1 MATTSLWHIKGKL
14 RDLIEYV
21 ENPDKT
27 ELNSSMQDF
36 VNVFTYDT
44 NPSKTNNKEFVT
56 AINCLKEIALQQMIM
71 TKQQFNKSDKYIA
84 WHGYQSFKPDE
95 ITPELCHD
103 IGVKLAKQMW
113 GCGLPVATSDC
124 DSKQKHRPSR
134 EARPRFQV
142 IVSTHLDKDH
152 LHNHFC
158 FNSVS
163 FLDGKKYNYSKSE
176 MQRLR
181 NVSDELC
188 KEYGLSVIETDNKS
202 KSPSRALYFAE
213 KNNEPTKYN
222 LMRTAID
229 EAIAISP
236 TPKEFV
242 KIMRKKGYI
251 VNVNLE
257 RKYATIRSVN
267 DSRNTRLKTLG
278 QKYDWSSIVEQI
290 NTQDGFAL
298 FPAYQEFNRESK
310 TKYVRAKKYILIG
323 SFATVKK
330 VTGLKALYL
339 YYCYRLG
346 YLPKMKQHK
355 PLSPEMKQAWRK
367 IDRYSNQ
374 VRLIGKYEL
383 NDTDDVKQFISSN
396 QEQIELITNQ
406 RNQIYNKMRRCKDT
420 DKISS
425 LKSKRDYYTK
435 ELTKL
440 RKEIKTANTIL
451 NDVEEIKINIKAEM
465 NIQHQRFAVSRTKSQ
480 RRDLQWER

>member
-1 MATTSLWHIKGKL
+1 MATTSLWHIKGQL
-14 RDLIEYV
+14 CDLIDYV

-27 ELNSSMQDF
+27 NLDDSLQDF
-36 VNVFTYDT
+36 VNVFSYDT
-44 NPSKTNNKEFVT
+44 NPIKTNNKQFVN
-56 AINCLKEIALQQMIM
+56 AINCKKEIALEQMIL
-71 TKQQFNKSDKYIA
+71 TKKQFNKEDKYIA

-95 ITPELCHD
+95 VTSELCHE

-113 GCGLPVATSDC
+113 GD
-124 DSKQKHRPSR
+124 
-134 EARPRFQV
+134 RFQV

-188 KEYGLSVIETDNKS
+188 KEYGLSVVEISSKS
-202 KSPSRALYFAE
+202 KAPSRTLYLAE

-229 EAIAISP
+229 EAIKISP
-236 TPKEFV
+236 VPKEFV
-242 KIMRKKGYI
+242 RIMRKKGYI
-251 VNVNLE
+251 VNVNPE

-278 QKYDWSSIVEQI
+278 ENYDWLNIVEQI
-290 NTQDGFAL
+290 NTQDSFAL
-298 FPAYQEFNRESK
+298 FPAYKEFNRNSK
-310 TKYVRAKKYILIG
+310 TKYVKPQKYVYKG

-346 YLPKMKQHK
+346 YLPKKKQHK
-355 PLSPEMKQAWRK
+355 PLSPEMKEVWRK

-374 VRLIGKYEL
+374 VILISKYNL
-383 NDTDDVKQFISSN
+383 DDTDKVREFINAN
-396 QEQIELITNQ
+396 QEQVAIITNQ
-406 RNQIYNKMRRCKDT
+406 RNQIYNKLRRCKDT

-425 LKSKRDYYTK
+425 LKYERNICTK
-435 ELTKL
+435 QLTKL

-451 NDVEEIKINIKAEM
+451 NDVEKIKTNIKAEM

>member
-1 MATTSLWHIKGKL
+1 MATTSLWHIIGQL
-14 RDLIEYV
+14 CDLIDYV

-27 ELNSSMQDF
+27 KLDDSLQNF
-36 VNVFTYDT
+36 VNVFSYAT
-44 NPSKTNNKEFVT
+44 NPNKTNNKEFVT
-56 AINCLKEIALQQMIM
+56 AINCLKEIALEQMIL
-71 TKQQFNKSDKYIA
+71 TKKQFGKQDKYIA

-95 ITPELCHD
+95 VTPELCHE
-103 IGVKLAKQMW
+103 IGVRLAKQMW
-113 GCGLPVATSDC
+113 GD
-124 DSKQKHRPSR
+124 
-134 EARPRFQV
+134 RFQV

-163 FLDGKKYNYSKSE
+163 FLDGKKYNYSKTE

-202 KSPSRALYFAE
+202 KAPSRVLYFAE

-229 EAIAISP
+229 ESIAISP

-242 KIMRKKGYI
+242 RIMRKKGYI
-251 VNVNLE
+251 VNINPE

-267 DSRNTRLKTLG
+267 DNRNTRLKTLG
-278 QKYDWSSIVEQI
+278 ESYDRNSIIHQI
-290 NTQDGFAL
+290 NTQDGIAL
-298 FPAYQEFNRESK
+298 FPAFKEFNRESK
-310 TKYVRAKKYILIG
+310 TKYVKTKKYTFKG

-346 YLPKMKQHK
+346 YLPKKKQHK

-367 IDRYSNQ
+367 IDKLSQQ
-374 VRLIGKYEL
+374 VRLISKYNL
-383 NDTDDVKQFISSN
+383 HDTNDVKRLIADN
-396 QEQIELITNQ
+396 QEQILTITNL
-406 RNQIYNKMRRCKDT
+406 RNQIYNKLRRCKDT
-420 DKISS
+420 DKISN
-425 LKSKRDYYTK
+425 LKAERDYCSS
-435 ELTKL
+435 KL
-440 RKEIKTANTIL
+440 KRLRIEIKTANTIL
-451 NDVEEIKINIKAEM
+451 YDVDEIKMNIKSET
-465 NIQHQRFAVSRTKSQ
+465 NIQHQKFAISRTKSQ

>member
-14 RDLIEYV
+14 RDLIDYV

-27 ELNSSMQDF
+27 KLDDYMQDF
-36 VNVFTYDT
+36 FNVFSYDT
-44 NPSKTNNKEFVT
+44 NPNKTNSKEFVT

-71 TKQQFNKSDKYIA
+71 TKKQFNKSDKYIA

-95 ITPELCHD
+95 VTPELCHE
-103 IGVKLAKQMW
+103 IGVKLAQKMW
-113 GCGLPVATSDC
+113 GD
-124 DSKQKHRPSR
+124 
-134 EARPRFQV
+134 RFQV
-142 IVSTHLDKDH
+142 VVSTHLDKDH

-176 MQRLR
+176 LQRLR
-181 NVSDELC
+181 DTSDLIC

-202 KSPSRALYFAE
+202 KALSRTLYLAE

-229 EAIAISP
+229 EAIKISP
-236 TPKEFV
+236 VPQEFV
-242 KIMRKKGYI
+242 RIMRKKGYI
-251 VNVNLE
+251 VDINPQ

-267 DSRNTRLKTLG
+267 DNINTRLKTLG
-278 QKYDWSSIVEQI
+278 EKYDWHNIVEQI
-290 NTQDGFAL
+290 NTQDGFTL
-298 FPAYQEFNRESK
+298 FPAYKEFSKGSK
-310 TKYVRAKKYILIG
+310 TKYIKLQKYTFKG
-323 SFATVKK
+323 SFVKVKK

-346 YLPKMKQHK
+346 YLPKKKQHK

-374 VRLIGKYEL
+374 VRLISKYNL
-383 NDTDDVKQFISSN
+383 NDTDKVKQFISDN
-396 QEQIELITNQ
+396 KEQIVTVTNH
-406 RNQIYNKMRRCKDT
+406 RNQIYNTLRRCKDT
-420 DKISS
+420 DKISE
-425 LKSKRDYYTK
+425 LKSERDRCSA
-435 ELTKL
+435 KL
-440 RKEIKTANTIL
+440 KSLRAEIKTANTIL
-451 NDVEEIKINIKAEM
+451 NDVEGIKQNIKAEM
-465 NIQHQRFAVSRTKSQ
+465 NIQHQRFSVSRTKLQ

>member
-27 ELNSSMQDF
+27 NLDDGLQDF
-36 VNVFTYDT
+36 VNVFSYDT
-44 NPSKTNNKEFVT
+44 NPDKTNNKEFVT

-95 ITPELCHD
+95 VTPELCHK
-103 IGVKLAKQMW
+103 IGVRLAKQMW
-113 GCGLPVATSDC
+113 GD
-124 DSKQKHRPSR
+124 
-134 EARPRFQV
+134 RFQV

-188 KEYGLSVIETDNKS
+188 KEYGLSVIETNSKS
-202 KSPSRALYFAE
+202 KAPSRTLYYAE

-251 VNVNLE
+251 VNVNPE

-278 QKYDWSSIVEQI
+278 ESYDWNSIIHQI
-290 NTQDGFAL
+290 NTQDGIAL
-298 FPAYQEFNRESK
+298 FPAYKEFNRDSK
-310 TKYVRAKKYILIG
+310 PKYIKAQKYTFKG

-330 VTGLKALYL
+330 ITGLKALYL

-346 YLPKMKQHK
+346 YSPKKKQHK

-367 IDRYSNQ
+367 IDKLSNQ
-374 VRLIGKYEL
+374 VRLISKYAL
-383 NDTDDVKQFISSN
+383 DNTNDIQNLISN
-396 QEQIELITNQ
+396 NKEQIILITNQ
-406 RNQIYNKMRRCKDT
+406 RNQIYNTPKM
-420 DKISS
+420 
-425 LKSKRDYYTK
+425 
-435 ELTKL
+435 
-440 RKEIKTANTIL
+440 
-451 NDVEEIKINIKAEM
+451 
-465 NIQHQRFAVSRTKSQ
+465 
-480 RRDLQWER
+480 

>member
-1 MATTSLWHIKGKL
+1 MATTSLWHIKGQL
-14 RDLIEYV
+14 SELIDYV
-21 ENPDKT
+21 ENPEKT
-27 ELNSSMQDF
+27 KLTSDMQNF
-36 VNVFTYDT
+36 VNVFSYDI
-44 NPSKTNNKEFVT
+44 NPNKTNNKQFVA
-56 AINCLKEIALQQMIM
+56 AINCKKEIALEQMIL
-71 TKQQFNKSDKYIA
+71 TKKQFNKEEKYIA

-95 ITPELCHD
+95 VTPELCHE
-103 IGVKLAKQMW
+103 IGIKLGKQMW
-113 GCGLPVATSDC
+113 GD
-124 DSKQKHRPSR
+124 
-134 EARPRFQV
+134 RFQV

-188 KEYGLSVIETDNKS
+188 KEYGLSIIATDNKS
-202 KSPSRALYFAE
+202 KSPSRTLYFAE

-229 EAIAISP
+229 EAIEISP
-236 TPKEFV
+236 APKEFI

-251 VNVNLE
+251 VYVNSE

-278 QKYDWSSIVEQI
+278 EKYDWQNIVEQI
-290 NTQDGFAL
+290 NIQDGFAL
-298 FPAYQEFNRESK
+298 FPAYQEFNRSSK
-310 TKYVRAKKYILIG
+310 TKYIKSQKYIFKG
-323 SFATVKK
+323 SFVKVKK

-346 YLPKMKQHK
+346 YLPKEKQHK
-355 PLSPEMKQAWRK
+355 PLSPEMKEAWRK

-374 VRLIGKYEL
+374 VILISKYNL
-383 NDTDDVKQFISSN
+383 DDTDKVKQFISN
-396 QEQIELITNQ
+396 NKDQIVAVTNH
-406 RNQIYNKMRRCKDT
+406 RNQIYNKLRRCKDT

-425 LKSKRDYYTK
+425 LKSDRDCCSAKLKR
-435 ELTKL
+435 L
-440 RKEIKTANTIL
+440 RTEIKTADTIL
-451 NDVEEIKINIKAEM
+451 TDAEEIKMNIKAEM
-465 NIQHQRFAVSRTKSQ
+465 NIQHQRFAPTKQ
-480 RRDLQWER
+480 KRMDLQWER

>member
-27 ELNSSMQDF
+27 NLDDGLQDF
-36 VNVFTYDT
+36 VNVFSYDT
-44 NPSKTNNKEFVT
+44 NPDKTNNKEFVT

-95 ITPELCHD
+95 VTPELCHK
-103 IGVKLAKQMW
+103 IGVRLAKQMW
-113 GCGLPVATSDC
+113 GD
-124 DSKQKHRPSR
+124 
-134 EARPRFQV
+134 RFQV

-188 KEYGLSVIETDNKS
+188 KEYGLSVIETNSKS
-202 KSPSRALYFAE
+202 KAPSRTLYYAE

-251 VNVNLE
+251 VNVNPE

-278 QKYDWSSIVEQI
+278 ESYDWNSIIHQI
-290 NTQDGFAL
+290 NTQDGIAL
-298 FPAYQEFNRESK
+298 FPAYKEFNRDSK
-310 TKYVRAKKYILIG
+310 PKYIKAQKYTFKG

-330 VTGLKALYL
+330 ITGLKALYL

-346 YLPKMKQHK
+346 YSPKKKQHK

-367 IDRYSNQ
+367 IDKLSNQ
-374 VRLIGKYEL
+374 VRLISKYAL
-383 NDTDDVKQFISSN
+383 DNTNDIQNLISN
-396 QEQIELITNQ
+396 NKEQIILITNQ
-406 RNQIYNKMRRCKDT
+406 RNQIYNTLRRCKDT
-420 DKISS
+420 DKILS
-425 LKSKRDYYTK
+425 LKFERDCYTK

-440 RKEIKTANTIL
+440 RKEIKTANAIL
-451 NDVEEIKINIKAEM
+451 NDVDEIKMNIKAETD
-465 NIQHQRFAVSRTKSQ
+465 IQHQKFAISRTKSQ
-480 RRDLQWER
+480 RRELEWER

>member
-1 MATTSLWHIKGKL
+1 MATTSLWHIKGQL
-14 RDLIEYV
+14 CDLIDYV

-27 ELNSSMQDF
+27 NLNNGLKDF
-36 VNVFTYDT
+36 INVFSYDT
-44 NPSKTNNKEFVT
+44 NPNKTNNKQFVT
-56 AINCLKEIALQQMIM
+56 AINCKKEIALQQIIL
-71 TKQQFNKSDKYIA
+71 TKKQFNKQDKYIA

-95 ITPELCHD
+95 VTPELCHE
-103 IGVKLAKQMW
+103 IGIKLAKRMW
-113 GCGLPVATSDC
+113 AD
-124 DSKQKHRPSR
+124 
-134 EARPRFQV
+134 RFQV

-163 FLDGKKYNYSKSE
+163 FLDGKKYNYSKAE

-181 NVSDELC
+181 NTSDLIC
-188 KEYGLSVIETDNKS
+188 KEYGLSVIETSNKS
-202 KSPSRALYFAE
+202 KAPSRVLYFAE

-236 TPKEFV
+236 TPKEFI

-251 VNVNLE
+251 VNVNTE

-278 QKYDWSSIVEQI
+278 EKYDWYNIVEQI

-298 FPAYQEFNRESK
+298 FAAYKEFNRASK
-310 TKYVRAKKYILIG
+310 TKYVKAKNYTFKG

-346 YLPKMKQHK
+346 YLPKKKQYQ
-355 PLSPEMKQAWRK
+355 PLSPEMKEAWRK
-367 IDRYSNQ
+367 IDKISNQ
-374 VRLIGKYEL
+374 VRLISKYAL
-383 NDTDDVKQFISSN
+383 NNIDDVKPFIDN
-396 QEQIELITNQ
+396 NKEQIVLLTNQ
-406 RNQIYNKMRRCKDT
+406 RNKTYNTLRRCKDT
-420 DKISS
+420 DKISN
-425 LKSKRDYYTK
+425 LKSERDVYTK
-435 ELTKL
+435 QLTKL

-451 NDVEEIKINIKAEM
+451 NDVDEIRMNIKAET
-465 NIQHQRFAVSRTKSQ
+465 NIQHQRIAVSRTKSQ
-480 RRDLQWER
+480 RRDMQWER

>member
-14 RDLIEYV
+14 RDLIDYV
-21 ENPDKT
+21 ENPNKT
-27 ELNSSMQDF
+27 ELNSDMQDF
-36 VNVFTYDT
+36 VNVFSYDI
-44 NPSKTNNKEFVT
+44 NPNKTNNKEFVT

-95 ITPELCHD
+95 VTPELCHE

-113 GCGLPVATSDC
+113 GD
-124 DSKQKHRPSR
+124 
-134 EARPRFQV
+134 RFQV

-181 NVSDELC
+181 DLSDELC
-188 KEYGLSVIETDNKS
+188 KEYGLSVIKNDGQT
-202 KSPSRALYFAE
+202 KSPSRTLYFAE

-222 LMRTAID
+222 LMRVAID
-229 EAIAISP
+229 EAIKISP
-236 TPKEFV
+236 ASKEFV
-242 KIMRKKGYI
+242 RIMRKKGYI
-251 VNVNLE
+251 VNVNPE

-278 QKYDWSSIVEQI
+278 EKYEWSNIVEQI
-290 NTQDGFAL
+290 NTQDAFAL
-298 FPAYQEFNRESK
+298 FPAYKEFNRESK
-310 TKYVRAKKYILIG
+310 TKYIKSQKYIFKG
-323 SFATVKK
+323 SFVKVKK

-346 YLPKMKQHK
+346 YLPKKNQHK
-355 PLSPEMKQAWRK
+355 PLLPEMNEAWRK

-374 VRLIGKYEL
+374 VRLISKYAL
-383 NDTDDVKQFISSN
+383 NNIDDVQNLISNNQKQIVS
-396 QEQIELITNQ
+396 ITNQ
-406 RNQIYNKMRRCKDT
+406 RNQIYNKLRRCKDT
-420 DKISS
+420 DKILE
-425 LKSKRDYYTK
+425 LKFERDCGSAK
-435 ELTKL
+435 LKKL
-440 RKEIKTANTIL
+440 RTEIKTADTIL
-451 NDVEEIKINIKAEM
+451 TDVEEIKMNIKSEM
-465 NIQHQRFAVSRTKSQ
+465 NIQHQRFAVSRNKSQ
-480 RRDLQWER
+480 RREVQWQR

>member
-1 MATTSLWHIKGKL
+1 
-14 RDLIEYV
+14 LIDYV
-21 ENPDKT
+21 DNPNKT
-27 ELNSSMQDF
+27 ELNSGMQDF
-36 VNVFTYDT
+36 VNVFSYDT
-44 NPSKTNNKEFVT
+44 NPIKTNNKEFVT

-71 TKQQFNKSDKYIA
+71 TKQQFGKEDKYIA

-95 ITPELCHD
+95 VTPELCHE

-113 GCGLPVATSDC
+113 GCGLPVTTSDC

-163 FLDGKKYNYSKSE
+163 YLDGKKYNYSKSE

-181 NVSDELC
+181 NLSDELC
-188 KEYGLSVIETDNKS
+188 KEYGLSVIETSGKS
-202 KSPSRALYFAE
+202 KAPSRALYLAE

-222 LMRTAID
+222 LMRMAID
-229 EAIAISP
+229 EAIRISP

-251 VNVNLE
+251 VDINPQ
-257 RKYATIRSVN
+257 RKYPTIRSVN

-278 QKYDWSSIVEQI
+278 VNYDWNNIVEQI
-290 NTQDGFAL
+290 YTQDNFTL
-298 FPAYQEFNRESK
+298 FPAYKEFNRESK
-310 TKYVRAKKYILIG
+310 TKYVKPEKYIFKG
-323 SFATVKK
+323 SFESVKK

-346 YLPKMKQHK
+346 YLPKKNQHK

-367 IDRYSNQ
+367 IDKLSAQ
-374 VRLIGKYEL
+374 VRLISKYNL
-383 NDTDDVKQFISSN
+383 NDTNEVKQFIADN
-396 QEQIELITNQ
+396 QEQIVLITNQ
-406 RNQIYNKMRRCKDT
+406 RKQVYNKLRRCKDT
-420 DKISS
+420 NKILN
-425 LKSKRDYYTK
+425 LKSERDICTK
-435 ELTKL
+435 QLTKL
-440 RKEIKTANTIL
+440 RKEIKTANAIL
-451 NDVEEIKINIKAEM
+451 TDTDEIKLNIKAEM
-465 NIQHQRFAVSRTKSQ
+465 NIQHQRFAVSRTKLQ
-480 RRDLQWER
+480 RRDLYYER

>member
-14 RDLIEYV
+14 RDLIDYI

-27 ELNSSMQDF
+27 KLDDNMQDF
-36 VNVFTYDT
+36 VNVFSYDT
-44 NPSKTNNKEFVT
+44 NPNKTNNKEFVT
-56 AINCLKEIALQQMIM
+56 AINCLKEIALQQMIL
-71 TKQQFNKSDKYIA
+71 TKKQFNKEDKYIA

-95 ITPELCHD
+95 VTPELCHE

-113 GCGLPVATSDC
+113 AD
-124 DSKQKHRPSR
+124 
-134 EARPRFQV
+134 RFQV
-142 IVSTHLDKDH
+142 IVSTHLDKEH

-188 KEYGLSVIETDNKS
+188 KEHGLSVIATANKS
-202 KSPSRALYFAE
+202 KAPNRTLYFAE
-213 KNNEPTKYN
+213 KNNKPTKYN

-236 TPKEFV
+236 VPKEFV
-242 KIMRKKGYI
+242 RIMRKKGYI
-251 VNVNLE
+251 VNVNPE

-267 DSRNTRLKTLG
+267 DSKNTRLKTLG
-278 QKYDWSSIVEQI
+278 EKYEWHNIVEQI

-298 FPAYQEFNRESK
+298 FLAYKEFNRDSK
-310 TKYVRAKKYILIG
+310 TKYIKPKKYIFKG
-323 SFATVKK
+323 SFQAVKK

-346 YLPKMKQHK
+346 YLPRKKQHK

-367 IDRYSNQ
+367 IDKLSEQ
-374 VRLIGKYEL
+374 VRLISKYNL
-383 NDTDDVKQFISSN
+383 DDATDVKQLIADN
-396 QEQIELITNQ
+396 QEQIAIITNQ
-406 RNQIYNKMRRCKDT
+406 RNQIYNKLRRCKDT
-420 DKISS
+420 EKISE
-425 LKSKRDYYTK
+425 LKSERNICTK
-435 ELTKL
+435 QLTKL
-440 RKEIKTANTIL
+440 RKEIKTANAIL
-451 NDVEEIKINIKAEM
+451 TDVEEIKQNIKSETD
-465 NIQHQRFAVSRTKSQ
+465 IQHQRFAVSRTKSQ
-480 RRDLQWER
+480 RRELQWER

>member
-14 RDLIEYV
+14 RDLIDYV
-21 ENPDKT
+21 EKPDKT
-27 ELNSSMQDF
+27 KLDDNMQDF
-36 VNVFTYDT
+36 VNVFSYDI
-44 NPSKTNNKEFVT
+44 NSNKTNNKQFVT
-56 AINCLKEIALQQMIM
+56 AINCKKEIALEQMIL
-71 TKQQFNKSDKYIA
+71 TKKQFNKEDKYIA

-95 ITPELCHD
+95 VTPELCHE

-113 GCGLPVATSDC
+113 GD
-124 DSKQKHRPSR
+124 
-134 EARPRFQV
+134 RFQI

-163 FLDGKKYNYSKSE
+163 FLDGKKYNYSKTE

-181 NVSDELC
+181 DTSDLIC
-188 KEYGLSVIETDNKS
+188 KEYGLSVIATDNKS
-202 KSPSRALYFAE
+202 KAPSRTLYLAE

-229 EAIAISP
+229 EAIEISP
-236 TPKEFV
+236 APKEFI

-251 VNVNLE
+251 VYVNSE

-267 DSRNTRLKTLG
+267 DNRNTRLKTLG
-278 QKYDWSSIVEQI
+278 EKYDWQNIVEQI
-290 NTQDGFAL
+290 NIQDGFAL
-298 FPAYQEFNRESK
+298 FPAYKEFNRNNK
-310 TKYVRAKKYILIG
+310 TKYVKPQKYIFKG

-330 VTGLKALYL
+330 ITGLKALYL

-346 YLPKMKQHK
+346 YLPKKKQHK
-355 PLSPEMKQAWRK
+355 PLSPEMKEAWRK

-374 VRLIGKYEL
+374 VILISKYNL
-383 NDTDDVKQFISSN
+383 DDTDKVKQFIN
-396 QEQIELITNQ
+396 DNKEQIITITNQ
-406 RNQIYNKMRRCKDT
+406 RNQIYNKLRRCKDT
-420 DKISS
+420 DKIAS
-425 LKSKRDYYTK
+425 LKSDRDRCSVKLKR
-435 ELTKL
+435 L
-440 RKEIKTANTIL
+440 RTEIKTANTIL
-451 NDVEEIKINIKAEM
+451 TDIEGIKQNIKAEM

>member
-1 MATTSLWHIKGKL
+1 MATTSLWHIKGQL
-14 RDLIEYV
+14 SDLIDYV
-21 ENPDKT
+21 ENPEKT
-27 ELNSSMQDF
+27 NLDDRLQDF
-36 VNVFTYDT
+36 VNVFSYDT
-44 NPSKTNNKEFVT
+44 NPNKTNNKQFVT
-56 AINCLKEIALQQMIM
+56 AINCKKEIALEQMIL
-71 TKQQFNKSDKYIA
+71 TKKQFNKEDKYIA

-95 ITPELCHD
+95 VTPELCHE

-113 GCGLPVATSDC
+113 AD
-124 DSKQKHRPSR
+124 
-134 EARPRFQV
+134 RFQV

-163 FLDGKKYNYSKSE
+163 FLDGKKYNYSKTE

-181 NVSDELC
+181 DTSDLIC
-188 KEYGLSVIETDNKS
+188 KEYGLSVIETHNKS

-213 KNNEPTKYN
+213 KNNESTKYN

-251 VNVNLE
+251 VYVNSE

-278 QKYDWSSIVEQI
+278 EKYDWQNIVEQI
-290 NTQDGFAL
+290 NIQDGFAL
-298 FPAYQEFNRESK
+298 FPAYKEFNRNNK
-310 TKYVRAKKYILIG
+310 TKYVKPQKYIFKG

-330 VTGLKALYL
+330 ITGLKALYL

-346 YLPKMKQHK
+346 YLPKKNQHK
-355 PLSPEMKQAWRK
+355 PLSPEMKEAWRK
-367 IDRYSNQ
+367 VDRYSNQ
-374 VRLIGKYEL
+374 IILIAKYKFD
-383 NDTDDVKQFISSN
+383 DTDKVRQFISDN
-396 QEQIELITNQ
+396 KEQIATITNQ
-406 RNQIYNKMRRCKDT
+406 RNQIYNKLRRCKDT

-425 LKSKRDYYTK
+425 LKYERNICTK
-435 ELTKL
+435 QLTKL
-440 RKEIKTANTIL
+440 RKEIKTADTVL
-451 NDVEEIKINIKAEM
+451 NDVEGIKQNIKAEM
-465 NIQHQRFAVSRTKSQ
+465 NIQHQRFTVSRTKSQ

>member
-1 MATTSLWHIKGKL
+1 MATTSLWHIKGQL
-14 RDLIEYV
+14 CDLIDYV

-27 ELNSSMQDF
+27 NLNNGLKDF
-36 VNVFTYDT
+36 VNVFSYDT
-44 NPSKTNNKEFVT
+44 NPIKTNNKQFVT
-56 AINCLKEIALQQMIM
+56 AINCKKEIALQQMIM

-95 ITPELCHD
+95 VTPELCHE

-113 GCGLPVATSDC
+113 GD
-124 DSKQKHRPSR
+124 K
-134 EARPRFQV
+134 FQV

-181 NVSDELC
+181 DTSDLIC
-188 KEYGLSVIETDNKS
+188 KEYGLSVIATDNKS
-202 KSPSRALYFAE
+202 KAPSRTLYFAE

-229 EAIAISP
+229 EAIVISP
-236 TPKEFV
+236 TPKEFM

-251 VNVNLE
+251 VDVNPQ
-257 RKYATIRSVN
+257 RKYPTIRSVN
-267 DSRNTRLKTLG
+267 DNRNTRLKTLG
-278 QKYDWSSIVEQI
+278 ENYDWHNIVEQI
-290 NTQDGFAL
+290 NTQDGFTL
-298 FPAYQEFNRESK
+298 FPAYKEFNRESK
-310 TKYVRAKKYILIG
+310 TKYVKAKKYTFKG
-323 SFATVKK
+323 SFTTVKK

-346 YLPKMKQHK
+346 YLPKNKQHK

-367 IDRYSNQ
+367 IDKISNQ
-374 VRLIGKYEL
+374 VR
-383 NDTDDVKQFISSN
+383 FISKYALNTTNDVQRFISN
-396 QEQIELITNQ
+396 SNDQIKLITNQ
-406 RNQIYNKMRRCKDT
+406 RDQIYNKLRRCKDA
-420 DKISS
+420 DKILS
-425 LKSKRDYYTK
+425 LKFKRDCYTK

-451 NDVEEIKINIKAEM
+451 NDVDEMKKNIKAET
-465 NIQHQRFAVSRTKSQ
+465 NIQYQRFAVSRTKSQ
-480 RRDLQWER
+480 RRDLQWVR

>member
-1 MATTSLWHIKGKL
+1 MATTSLWHIKGQL
-14 RDLIEYV
+14 CDLIDYV

-27 ELNSSMQDF
+27 NLNNGLKDF
-36 VNVFTYDT
+36 INVFSYDT
-44 NPSKTNNKEFVT
+44 NPNKTNNKQFVT
-56 AINCLKEIALQQMIM
+56 AINCKKEIALQQMIL
-71 TKQQFNKSDKYIA
+71 TKKQFNKQDKYIA

-95 ITPELCHD
+95 ITPELCHE

-113 GCGLPVATSDC
+113 GD
-124 DSKQKHRPSR
+124 
-134 EARPRFQV
+134 RFQV

-163 FLDGKKYNYSKSE
+163 FLGGKKYNYSKAE

-181 NVSDELC
+181 DTSDLIC
-188 KEYGLSVIETDNKS
+188 KEYGLSVIRTDNKS
-202 KSPSRALYFAE
+202 KAPNRTLYFAE
-213 KNNEPTKYN
+213 KSNEPTKYN

-251 VNVNLE
+251 VNLNPE

-278 QKYDWSSIVEQI
+278 ENYDWQNIVEQI
-290 NTQDGFAL
+290 NTQDGIAL
-298 FPAYQEFNRESK
+298 FPAYKKFNRESK
-310 TKYVRAKKYILIG
+310 PKYIKTQKYTFKG

-346 YLPKMKQHK
+346 YSPKKNQHK

-367 IDRYSNQ
+367 IDKLSNQ
-374 VRLIGKYEL
+374 VCLISKYAL
-383 NDTDDVKQFISSN
+383 DNTNDVQNLISN
-396 QEQIELITNQ
+396 NKEQMVLITNQ
-406 RNQIYNKMRRCKDT
+406 RNQIYNTLRRCKDT
-420 DKISS
+420 DKILS
-425 LKSKRDYYTK
+425 LKSKRDCYTK

-440 RKEIKTANTIL
+440 RKEIKTANAIL
-451 NDVEEIKINIKAEM
+451 NDVDEIKMNIKAETD
-465 NIQHQRFAVSRTKSQ
+465 IQHQKFAVSRTKSQ

>member
-1 MATTSLWHIKGKL
+1 MI
-14 RDLIEYV
+14 DYV

-27 ELNSSMQDF
+27 NIDDGLQDF
-36 VNVFTYDT
+36 VNVFSYDT
-44 NPSKTNNKEFVT
+44 NPNKTNNKEFVT

-95 ITPELCHD
+95 ITPELCHE
-103 IGVKLAKQMW
+103 IGIKLAKQMW
-113 GCGLPVATSDC
+113 GD
-124 DSKQKHRPSR
+124 
-134 EARPRFQV
+134 RFQV

-181 NVSDELC
+181 NLSDELC
-188 KEYGLSVIETDNKS
+188 KEYGLSVIKTDSHTKS
-202 KSPSRALYFAE
+202 LSRTLYLAE

-229 EAIAISP
+229 EAIKISP

-251 VNVNLE
+251 VNVNPE
-257 RKYATIRSVN
+257 RKYVTIRSVN

-278 QKYDWSSIVEQI
+278 ENYNWSNIVEQI
-290 NTQDGFAL
+290 NTQDDFAL
-298 FPAYQEFNRESK
+298 FPAFKAFNRESK
-310 TKYVRAKKYILIG
+310 TKYVKAKKYTFKC
-323 SFATVKK
+323 SFAKVKK

-346 YLPKMKQHK
+346 YLPKKKQHK

-367 IDRYSNQ
+367 IDKISNQ
-374 VRLIGKYEL
+374 VRLISKYDL
-383 NDTDDVKQFISSN
+383 NNPDDVQQFIIDN
-396 QEQIELITNQ
+396 QYQIVTITNQ
-406 RNQIYNKMRRCKDT
+406 RNQIYNKLRRCKDT

-425 LKSKRDYYTK
+425 LKSERDCCSAK
-435 ELTKL
+435 LKKL
-440 RKEIKTANTIL
+440 RTETKIADAIL
-451 NDVEEIKINIKAEM
+451 NDTEEIKLNIKAEM
-465 NIQHQRFAVSRTKSQ
+465 NIQHQRFVPAKQ
-480 RRDLQWER
+480 KRRELYYER

>member
-1 MATTSLWHIKGKL
+1 MATTSLWHIKGQL
-14 RDLIEYV
+14 CDLIDYV

-27 ELNSSMQDF
+27 NLDDSLQDF
-36 VNVFTYDT
+36 VNVFSYDT
-44 NPSKTNNKEFVT
+44 NPIKTNNKQFVN
-56 AINCLKEIALQQMIM
+56 AINCKKEIALEQMIL
-71 TKQQFNKSDKYIA
+71 TKKQFNKEDKYIA

-95 ITPELCHD
+95 VTSELCHE

-113 GCGLPVATSDC
+113 GD
-124 DSKQKHRPSR
+124 
-134 EARPRFQV
+134 RFQV

-188 KEYGLSVIETDNKS
+188 KEYGLSVVEISSKS
-202 KSPSRALYFAE
+202 KAPSRTLYLAE

-229 EAIAISP
+229 EAIKISP
-236 TPKEFV
+236 VPKEFV
-242 KIMRKKGYI
+242 RIMRKKGYI
-251 VNVNLE
+251 VNVNPE

-278 QKYDWSSIVEQI
+278 ENYDWLNIVEQI
-290 NTQDGFAL
+290 NTQDSFAL
-298 FPAYQEFNRESK
+298 FPAYKEFNRNSK
-310 TKYVRAKKYILIG
+310 TKYVKPQKYVYKG

-346 YLPKMKQHK
+346 YLPKKKQHK
-355 PLSPEMKQAWRK
+355 PLSPEMKEVWRK

-374 VRLIGKYEL
+374 VILISKYNL
-383 NDTDDVKQFISSN
+383 DDTDKVREFINAN
-396 QEQIELITNQ
+396 QEQVAIITNQ
-406 RNQIYNKMRRCKDT
+406 RNQIYNKLRRCKDT
-420 DKISS
+420 EQISS
-425 LKSKRDYYTK
+425 LKSERNVCTK
-435 ELTKL
+435 KLTKL
-440 RKEIKTANTIL
+440 RKQIKTANTIL
-451 NDVEEIKINIKAEM
+451 NDVEEIKLNIKAEM
-465 NIQHQRFAVSRTKSQ
+465 NIQHQRFAPTKQ
-480 RRDLQWER
+480 KRRELQWER